1 MLWQWWSHPSN
12 LYPYSCVPNK
22 SPPDFYFFS
31 DFFRSGHPYKAPDV
45 YLFFWYVLPGRLLG
59 NRMIF
64 LDFLLARTIFLVEL
78 QNFFLN
84 QLVKLFEHQKFTLF
98 GWVDFF
104 SFPDVYKAPGH
115 LLFLG
120 IYPFRTSLLST
131 GLLFIFR

>member
-1 MLWQWWSHPSN
+1 MLEYASIIQENDLTLH
-12 LYPYSCVPNK
+12 YHRKIYSCVPNK

-104 SFPDVYKAPGH
+104 FPSRTFIKHPD
-115 LLFLG
+115 
-120 IYPFRTSLLST
+120 IYFFWE
-131 GLLFIFR
+131 FIRSGRPY